1 MQNYKKIL
9 NQNTKKIPGIEFA
22 LYNCTGEMAINKFAY
37 LNGLFSLFYFYFLM
51 NLTKEYFYGAR
62 TLTAE
67 PSSFHLMRANI
78 VLAGPPLPPSS
89 GLTL

>member
-1 MQNYKKIL
+1 
-9 NQNTKKIPGIEFA
+9 
-22 LYNCTGEMAINKFAY
+22 
-37 LNGLFSLFYFYFLM
+37 M

-67 PSSFHLMRANI
+67 PSSFHLIRANI